1 MYLKNF
7 LITPEVRSFPEI
19 MMTDNTFSMNFN
31 KLTGRNS
38 TPNFTHIDFR
48 ICGKTSSVSL
58 AFPDTCDTE
67 WRSSLF
73 KLESHCRIVWH
84 LSSHQVYKKP
94 ARKCLNASLRSSCF
108 VLFLLSCCCFLRTP
122 STHGH
127 LCSMLIRWDKQE
139 YASSDLSPTA
149 PHIWSYQLTSLW
161 DNWYRSFCFLAP
173 LWLWI
178 KVSVTYN
185 SIKSQN
191 SVASITISG
200 ITLSPPAVHNRS
212 HSQHQLSRTRISF
225 RTPTLLTIHP
235 KSDKAKL
242 FTVQTMWKA
251 TENTLHYVPLQLFI
265 TE

>member
-1 MYLKNF
+1 MGKQVQSVLLSQTPVTLNEGHAYSNWNPTVELCGIYHHTRSTRNQPENAWMQAF
-7 LITPEVRSFPEI
+7 L
-19 MMTDNTFSMNFN
+19 
-31 KLTGRNS
+31 L
-38 TPNFTHIDFR
+38 
-48 ICGKTSSVSL
+48 
-58 AFPDTCDTE
+58 
-67 WRSSLF
+67 
-73 KLESHCRIVWH
+73 
-84 LSSHQVYKKP
+84 
-94 ARKCLNASLRSSCF
+94 SCF
-108 VLFLLSCCCFLRTP
+108 VLFLLSCCYFLRTP
-122 STHGH
+122 SKHGD

-139 YASSDLSPTA
+139 YATSDLSPTA
-149 PHIWSYQLTSLW
+149 PHIWSYQPTSLW

-191 SVASITISG
+191 SAASITISG
-200 ITLSPPAVHNRS
+200 LTLSPPAVHNHS
-212 HSQHQLSRTRISF
+212 HSQRQLSRTRISF

-251 TENTLHYVPLQLFI
+251 TQNTLHYVPLQLFWLFI